1 MFTSTRK
8 LLNKNEF
15 ECITKGLSDDG
26 GLFICN
32 NFKNFKVK
40 ENFKEYDYNELSF
53 EILSFFFKNFS
64 ELELKNIINNAY
76 NKFNFVDKVVNTKIL
91 NDNISFLELYH
102 GPTMAFKDM
111 ALTILPHLMSESKK
125 KLNNNKK
132 TLILTAT
139 SGDTGGACLS
149 GFRQVENTK
158 IIVLYPT
165 EGVSKFQESQMHY
178 YTSDNAKAI
187 AIKGNFD
194 DCQNLVKKVFN
205 NTKGLKNIELSSANS
220 INIGRLVPQIIYYF
234 YSYFDLV
241 RKNKINY
248 GEKINFVVPTG
259 NFGNILACYIAKE
272 MGLFV
277 NKIVCASNENKV
289 LTDFFN
295 TLVYNK
301 NRNFLQTNS
310 PSMDILISSNLE
322 RLLYLI
328 TDCNYELVCKL
339 MSDLKETGI
348 FELPNKYK
356 EKLDCFLSY
365 SINKEETVEYITD
378 CYNQYNYLIDP
389 HTAVAYGTAINLIDE
404 LDGQTVVVSTASP
417 YKFIETVNKVFNVDK
432 EGYELVKQ
440 IKELS
445 KVEYPELLNS
455 IYNNKMNKI
464 VWDKESMEENLIKM
478 IGEIDESC

>member
-1 MFTSTRK
+1 MS
-8 LLNKNEF
+8 NE
-15 ECITKGLSDDG
+15 
-26 GLFICN
+26 
-32 NFKNFKVK
+32 K
-40 ENFKEYDYNELSF
+40 EQ
-53 EILSFFFKNFS
+53 
-64 ELELKNIINNAY
+64 ELKQIINNAY
-76 NKFNFVDKVVNTKIL
+76 NTKNFNEYTVNLKSVDNKV
-91 NDNISFLELYH
+91 SFLELFH

-111 ALTILPHLMSESKK
+111 ALTILPYLMVESKK

-149 GFRQVENTK
+149 GFKDVDDAK

-165 EGVSKFQESQMHY
+165 EGVSKFQEAQMHY
-178 YTSDNAKAI
+178 YTNNNAKAI

-205 NTKGLKNIELSSANS
+205 NTKNLNNIELSSANS

-241 RKNKINY
+241 KKETIKY

-277 NKIVCASNENKV
+277 DKIVCASNENKV

-301 NRNFLQTNS
+301 NRDFLQTNS

-328 TDCNYELVCKL
+328 TDCSNELVNKL
-339 MSDLKETGI
+339 MNDLKESGK
-348 FELPNKYK
+348 FELPAEYK
-356 EKLDCFLSY
+356 PKLDCFLAY
-365 SINKEETVEYITD
+365 SVDRSKTVENIQK
-378 CYNQYNYLIDP
+378 CYNEYNYLIDP
-389 HTAVAYGTAINLIDE
+389 HTAVAYGAYYNLSNQ
-404 LDGQTVVVSTASP
+404 LNGQTIVVSTASP
-417 YKFIETVNKVFNVDK
+417 YKFIETVNEIFNVEK
-432 EGYELVKQ
+432 EGYDLVKE
-440 IKELS
+440 INKLS
-445 KVEYPELLNS
+445 NVKYPELLS
-455 IYNNKMNKI
+455 KIYNNKMNKI
-464 VWDKESMEENLIKM
+464 VWDKESMEENLVKM
-478 IGEIDESC
+478 IGEIDENC